1 MVHALHE
8 IERVLAPGGFLID
21 LRPLLD
27 RWPAEIAWAGGFEEA
42 GRATDLEGPLSD
54 DAAAN
59 AAMESLAASGS
70 FQREK
75 QDIFPLFYYWD
86 TPKEMREYIEEE
98 WDDVIRIKED
108 VCQAIGSTWAQ
119 ANADARVRIRM
130 QMSITRY
137 RKSDSLS
144 V

>member
-1 MVHALHE
+1 MVHALDE
-8 IERVLAPGGFLID
+8 VQRALVPRGLLID

-27 RWPAEIAWAGGFEEA
+27 RWPVEIAWAGGFEQA
-42 GRATDLEGPLSD
+42 GRSTDLEAPLSD

-59 AAMESLAASGS
+59 AAVDSLAASGS
-70 FQREK
+70 FQRE
-75 QDIFPLFYYWD
+75 QRETFPIFYYWD

-98 WDDVIRIKED
+98 WDDVIRIEED
-108 VCQAIGSTWAQ
+108 LWRNIASMWAS

-130 QMSITRY
+130 QMSITRF
-137 RKSDSLS
+137 RKSDSPS